1 MAIVT
6 NKSGTNEITI
16 TLGNRFDFNCA
27 EDFRKAYEKVDEGD
41 KKDFVL
47 DFRHTH
53 YIDSSTLGML
63 AIMDKYWQDR
73 GSVIRIINSNPQLK
87 RIFAI
92 TEFNNK
98 FKID

>member
-53 YIDSSTLGML
+53 
-63 AIMDKYWQDR
+63 
-73 GSVIRIINSNPQLK
+73 VILIINSKPQLK
-87 RIFAI
+87 RIFSI
-92 TEFNNK
+92 TEINNK